1 MDKGFIVVVDN
12 FDLENLEFL
21 PEFFWA
27 EEIIPRHHI
36 MKIYKY
42 KSMKGDKENQEEVFA
57 ICYVW
62 FDFTKQMVKY
72 FHQKFDSKI
81 ARDIRFLECCQI
93 LEGSAHRLTEVR
105 NG

>member
-1 MDKGFIVVVDN
+1 MDKKFIVVVDN
-12 FDLENLEFL
+12 FDLENLEFQ

-27 EEIIPRHHI
+27 EEIIPCHQI

-42 KSMKGDKENQEEVFA
+42 KSMRGDKEKQEEVFV

-62 FDFTKQMVKY
+62 FDSDTQRIRY
-72 FHQKFDSKI
+72 FYQRFESKI
-81 ARDIRFLECCQI
+81 DRDVRFCECCQI
-93 LEGSAHRLTEVR
+93 LEDSSHKFTEDR